1 MNDLKK
7 EKIAI
12 ETIKVLRSR
21 FESFPE
27 DSSNN
32 RNAPF
37 HEAFIGAFRDKFE
50 ENQITDISYLVSLS
64 SWLHG
69 LSTTL
74 GQNFFE
80 NTAFI
85 LSDGYKKGFTEKEN
99 NRLQITQGQKNAVD
113 EIFTDL
119 KNSNNSPNLNEE
131 NEIILGANNTS
142 RKLEAKDFTVDVFIE
157 SDDTILA
164 VELKS
169 VKPNK
174 GEMGGEKHKIL
185 EAKAALQNTYPNK
198 TISYFIGFPF
208 DPTDSDGA
216 GYDKSRFL
224 NNLIDGKRYFA
235 EDETLVAE
243 ELWTK
248 LSGENDSMS
257 IILEIINKV
266 ATPEFMNKY
275 NYILDYEKRTSDPE
289 GYEEQL
295 QEWMLYRE
303 IRLFNN
309 SDKIINAGENIIRK
323 FNKPLFKK
331 NGEYDM
337 DRYSELEE
345 IINH

>member
-131 NEIILGANNTS
+131 NEIIACVCFVA
-142 RKLEAKDFTVDVFIE
+142 RKSILQNEAKFE
-157 SDDTILA
+157 IL
-164 VELKS
+164 L
-169 VKPNK
+169 
-174 GEMGGEKHKIL
+174 
-185 EAKAALQNTYPNK
+185 
-198 TISYFIGFPF
+198 
-208 DPTDSDGA
+208 
-216 GYDKSRFL
+216 
-224 NNLIDGKRYFA
+224 
-235 EDETLVAE
+235 
-243 ELWTK
+243 
-248 LSGENDSMS
+248 
-257 IILEIINKV
+257 
-266 ATPEFMNKY
+266 
-275 NYILDYEKRTSDPE
+275 
-289 GYEEQL
+289 EQL
-295 QEWMLYRE
+295 IETAQSISVALGWHPVANQSL
-303 IRLFNN
+303 
-309 SDKIINAGENIIRK
+309 
-323 FNKPLFKK
+323 
-331 NGEYDM
+331 
-337 DRYSELEE
+337 
-345 IINH
+345 